1 MLFVA
6 CCLPFSA
13 KAQHVTIGG
22 SVFGGG
28 NMAAVGKGTTVL
40 IDQADAQIT
49 GDVYGGGALAEVDTT
64 RKSNPF
70 TTLGALQAGD
80 SIVVTIL
87 QGSIGHD
94 VYGGGLGNAGTA
106 ANVYGPV
113 IVNIGTLDGD
123 DTLGS
128 ATINGMVF
136 GGNNINGTPKD
147 SIHVNIWKTARGGA
161 KEVGSFTEEEFLA
174 HIRDNAS
181 AHSASSFALQAVY
194 GGSNKADYVPV
205 AGKGAK
211 VWVHGCSNTV
221 KMLYGGGRAAAVGSA
236 ETNDPTVDSITANTF
251 VIVDGGRIDTLFAGG
266 DGHTTDGSGNYL
278 PADIHGNVNAHVRG
292 GFHTAVFG
300 ASNTAGSITGNKD
313 ITIDKSGPCEAD
325 PEAIGTLFGG
335 GNMADAQGN
344 LSLTVECG
352 AGYFNEVYGGCNLA
366 DVINGNVVLTINGGH
381 IGNVYGGSK
390 GRQGSTPADS
400 ANIGGN
406 VTLNLH
412 GGTMT
417 NAFGGSNI
425 NGNITG
431 SITVN
436 VEDTSTRCP
445 LSVDTVYGAGNLTA
459 YTPNTPGAYPEVNIK
474 NGTVGGNVY
483 GGGFGPSAIV
493 TSNPVVTIGDVTE
506 GHEGYEARVGGS
518 IYGSGYAASV
528 TGNTTV
534 VMTKA
539 NSSASKLFGGGA
551 NAGVTGNTSVTL
563 TNGTVLDGIF
573 GGSDTTGT
581 ITGNTVIAL
590 NGGYAGTDV
599 HPANYGICGGG
610 WGLDTRVGGN
620 VTLTLNGTSVNGE
633 LYGGSYYGNVNTNSS
648 NTTTVTLTSGSVM
661 GNVYGGGFG
670 DSESGAYA
678 LVNGAVTVN
687 ANGATVN
694 GNIFGCN
701 NDNGAPQS
709 TVAVSFTGG
718 SAYGVFGGG
727 NLASYG
733 GTPVIT
739 VSGGTITKRVVG
751 GGNAAGVGGS
761 SITISNGDIATDI
774 DQPGC
779 GVFGGCYTSG
789 EVDGDI
795 IVSVTGGT
803 IGTDATH
810 RANIHGGGYGDETSS
825 TGDVTVTFGNSNVS
839 HQNSPVLYGD
849 LYGGSGFGNVNE
861 STSNTT
867 TVNVLNGEIT
877 GDVYGGGLGQ
887 KHVAEEGTPGDPGYV
902 EEIPAYPALV
912 NGDVVVNIGAS
923 PSTGKVKFNT
933 YDGGDKGGRV
943 FGANNANGTPKGNVS
958 VNIYATDH
966 GSGIA
971 NNEYP
976 SPAPTTASALA
987 TNAATQT
994 YAIAAVFGGGNEA
1007 SYTPVADKSA
1017 TVHVYN
1023 CDNTIKDVY
1032 GGGNA
1037 ADVGTTGE
1045 GAIPANTYVV
1055 IDGGRIHRVFGG
1067 GNGEVTPANTY
1078 GTATTTVNAGLI
1090 DQIFGCGN
1098 MQGSITATDLQLL
1111 KTGSCSDEVWGEIFG
1126 GANLAAITS
1135 DLSTTIDCGVGTIGD
1150 IYGGSNKASITGNVA
1165 LTVKGG
1171 IYTNVYGGSK
1181 GIRGNGSSIL
1191 DTAANIGG
1199 NVTLNLHGGTITNAF
1214 GGSNAN
1220 GNIGGSIIVNV
1231 LDYEATGC
1239 ELDITNI
1246 YGAGNLTAYTPAD
1259 NTISYP
1265 QVNIKHIKSGNSIHG
1280 NVFGG
1285 GKQASVTANPVV
1297 NIGNGSNGQL
1307 ATISGNVFGGG
1318 DEAGVNGATTV
1329 NMISGSVATGLYGGC
1344 NTSGTVSGDI
1354 TVALTGGTVG
1364 VDGTTTDVV
1373 YGGGYGHNTSTGGDV
1388 SVTLGAATVHGN
1400 LYGGSALGSV
1410 GAADKTTTV
1419 TIGGSN
1425 LHGSV
1430 FGGGMGSGS
1439 EASTQATTNGNVV
1452 VHYNAVNTALTG
1464 LYGGANVN
1472 GDVAG
1477 DIAVYIDANIGSSAV
1492 GDSLDIFGGGK
1503 GQYTTTGGD
1512 VTVTVGNTATLTL
1525 YGDIYGGSE
1534 EGEVGD
1540 EGTLAKIDFKKGTLS
1555 GTLFGGGK
1563 GKSSPAIT
1571 AAVNGGTEVTVTAG
1585 SVSGG
1590 IYGGANINGTVAESI
1605 TVNVNGGAIGADAAH
1620 AHVFG
1625 GGYGKATATDSNVT
1639 VNINGATVW
1648 GDVYGGSGFGNVNN
1662 GNTDTTTVNILAGIV
1677 KGDVYGGGLGDK
1689 ESLGSGH
1696 HNYAAAVNGEV
1707 FVNIGSGT
1715 ANTTTGAVTDLAGS
1729 ATLNGD
1735 VYGCNNTNGSPKDNV
1750 TINIYR
1756 TAHTTTDAASY
1767 RQNDGK
1773 GEPTYAIGEVF
1784 GGGNLADYSP
1794 AAGKKATVNVYTCDN
1809 TVRRVFGGGNAAAAL
1824 GVATNIYG
1832 GRYDKV
1838 FGGGNGESS
1847 AADIGTGGTDLK
1859 VHGGYINQL
1868 FGGSNTSGTITGSM
1882 AVAVDNASGCGE
1894 KIEEFFGG
1902 SNAVQI
1908 GTALSPV
1915 AMNTTIGC
1923 GSILGDVYGGCNL
1936 ADIYGNVTLTINGG
1950 TIDNVY
1956 AGSKGQEGNTAND
1969 SADITGN
1976 VTLNIYGGAIGN
1988 AFGGSNINGNITGNI
2003 QVNMDWTQSDCAQKS
2018 INNIYG
2024 ASNLA
2029 EYHPTSTGDYP
2040 EVNIISGTVTKNV
2053 FGGGLGTPAIVNTSN
2068 PKVTIGVGDNADK
2081 VAIVRGSVF
2090 GGGDAAAVTGS
2101 TTVIYNDN
2109 STASRVSY
2117 IYGGGNNIA
2126 TNGVSGNTSVT
2137 LTNGTVDTGIYGGC
2151 NLRGIVRGNST
2162 VALNGGTVGSFIEH
2176 TASVPASVTGRIF
2189 GGGYGESTKVDG
2201 NVHVILNGASVDG
2214 DIYGGSAFGDVN
2226 TESTHLEGTV
2236 NTHDSVIVDILSGS
2250 IRGTVYGGG
2259 LGRKGVAAVPAH
2271 GEPGDDDYTP
2281 AVSAVDPILATVH
2294 GVIHVNIGAAI
2305 HETSDKTGEDT
2316 ITGYTGSADF
2326 NVYDLTDTTKAGGS
2340 VYGCNNTN
2348 GSPQHNVYVDVY
2360 QCYRESNE
2368 LASAETDNYSIADVL
2383 GGGNAADYAPDNG
2396 DVESSKRPKVTVHG
2410 CDNTINRVFGG
2421 CNAADAVGTDV
2432 TVEGGRYNELFGG
2445 GNGAVKA
2452 ANIGEGGTKLKV
2464 RSGHIGYIFGACNRH
2479 GTVSGEINI
2488 DTAKGEYER
2497 PCGDL
2502 VIDNHF
2508 FGGNFADIMGEKVFK
2523 VTCAENST
2531 YRGLYGGCRL
2541 GTVYG
2546 NLTLIIEGG
2555 NFTNV
2560 YAGSLGA
2567 GDYAANI
2574 RKYPTREQLHA
2585 DSLLGVTDEAKVR
2598 WKISPDIHK
2607 LWQDTKAFQD
2617 SAGTGGNLTL
2627 ILRGGNIT
2635 NAFGGCNQ
2643 NGSAEGRIT
2652 VIIDSLPGTCP
2663 LDLDYVYG
2671 GSNMARYR
2679 PNDATITS
2687 PIVELRSGHVNYD
2700 VFGGGHGSSDNVN
2713 AGLVTSNPLVVMGG
2727 DKWIDT
2733 NYLRVTHDI
2742 RWVDANVSKD
2752 FWVKGNIY
2760 GGGEMGSVGLY
2771 ERSSGAVTSCTAN
2784 TGKITVDLRS
2794 GTVGPA
2800 EMPIDFLT
2808 AYGSQEADTNFQRD
2822 RIVGMVFG
2830 GSKGA
2835 VGDTTSNPLYS
2846 HIAYANET
2854 EVIIGNAD
2862 HTGPFIKGSVY
2873 GGAQNGRVYRG
2884 GTYVKIQGGQIGCGA
2899 GQTSAYSAVQ
2909 WAAASTAVENA
2920 DTAAI
2925 RTSAA
2930 SMPECPHWVFGRN
2943 DNNGNGKGVEHLPYD
2958 LFATNSTADARPK
2971 GSDGHTFYG
2980 NVFGGG
2986 SGYFPYAQNQWLR
2999 TAGQVFGS
3007 TKVEITGGHILTN
3020 LYGGNELTDVTGDS
3034 CVVIMTGGTLGVPR
3048 PLDSITKH
3056 PVTCY
3061 LFGAGKGDE
3070 RTHFNT
3076 WTNVQNVRVSVSG
3089 DAHIYGSLF
3098 GGGEDGHVMRN
3109 VKITFQDGVLGTTGT
3124 SYVDGNVFGGGR
3136 GFKGEALT
3144 AGNVGGDITIDISG
3158 DNTTKVLGSV
3168 YGGGRLASVGYGL
3181 YPTESPNYGKI
3192 RPDNQDDAGNTVEGF
3207 SRGHITIDIHGSATI
3222 GNEIEGDY
3230 RAEHSKGGNVFGSS
3244 MGRLKKLDDS
3254 YLLDLWQKLGSSKQT
3269 IVNIYEQAHVRGNVY
3284 GGSELGSVTDS
3295 TSVNIYGDAEIGHLT
3310 GGTHYHGDVYGGG
3323 YGISTEK
3330 FDLSAITRTTLRDS
3344 VQQYA
3349 GRVYGSTA
3357 VNVYGNATL
3366 HGDVY
3371 GGGEMASVGT
3381 EDSLHRGNT
3390 LVNIGEYNGGD
3401 YRGEATILGG
3411 DVYGCNNIAGT
3422 PLGNAVVNI
3431 YSTAHTATDSAIF
3444 LGTPPAPGDSAY
3456 ALANVFG
3463 GGNKADYRPNG
3474 DPSSSTKKT
3483 MVHVYG
3489 CANTIED
3496 LYSGG
3501 NAAYAYGVATTIDGG
3516 RFKRVFGG
3524 GNGEVDPADI
3534 GLGGTNTRINA
3545 GIIHQ
3550 LFGGSNMNGTLAGPV
3565 NTVLTHT
3572 GDCPEDIYEFYAGSN
3587 EAAIVGD
3594 ITTIVECTTDPEKL
3608 VNVEE
3613 FYGGCNLTDIY
3624 GNVTLIVNG
3633 GRFGHLF
3640 GGSKGSALKPANIK
3654 RYDADHYPAGQ
3665 SGRIGTGGN
3674 VTLYIYGGD
3683 IERAFGGSDV
3693 NGNIEGAIN
3702 VYVNDT
3708 STHCALDLDYVYG
3721 GGDRATNVVSDP
3733 AITSPY
3739 VHLLNGIVNHT
3750 VFGGGRGNISN
3761 DSIGRTTGNAKVEM
3775 HPTGDDDFWV
3785 KGNIYGGGELAYV
3798 GGNDTVII
3806 NGGKVGPYV
3815 PADGT
3820 TRYTLRGCVYGG
3832 GLGSVESGK
3841 ENFARICGNTV
3852 VSINGTTTD
3861 TIHGSVFGG
3870 GENAKVYGDASVT
3883 VAGGVIGVPTKYT
3896 GALSDLNTYVGNVY
3910 GGGRGIDLN
3919 ATGYL
3924 SDSAGLVRGNTS
3936 VAISAGHICRNVYGG
3951 GSLAAVG
3958 IDGSS
3963 NYMATNADHGRTTV
3977 NVTGG
3982 LIGNYVTK
3990 VVDAKTVPDTANSI
4004 YGSVF
4009 GGGRG
4014 LPGHSLNGKNVYRN
4028 HNYVNNTNV
4037 TINYPSVDALPTGT
4051 SHIVGNVYGG
4061 AENGSVNNNTSVTI
4075 TGGRIGSD
4083 GNKGFGPLEGNV
4095 YAGGCGEDTYKAYLR
4110 KKNNLGVY
4118 KYVNKT
4124 NDDLQDDTTGA
4135 KIVDSLMRYSG
4146 WVAGDATV
4154 LINGANK
4161 DAVQV
4166 MRHVYG
4172 GGSLAT
4178 VGTLV
4183 IADSDNNPAAADGRS
4198 KGEVYRTQGGVCTVT
4213 ITGGTLGT
4221 TGSNNGMVFGGCR
4234 GVEGAPGSDSDT
4246 IAYYYEGRVTIGAID
4261 GADTT
4266 GVLVDFDNPQIL
4278 INGSVYGGGENG
4290 HGLGDTWVT
4299 IHDGKIGNH
4308 DDLYDEA
4315 ENPGTTAERREE
4327 IYKSLLFC
4335 GNVYGGGCGTDKY
4348 HEGDTVVYR
4357 VIDGARTKL
4366 TSVHGG
4372 DSVESV
4378 WRYNPYCGVVYGNT
4392 HVYING
4398 GYVERNV
4405 YGGGSMANVGR
4416 RVGEIVQHTDESST
4430 FALSWPTA
4438 IIMRAGTGN
4447 TDVYVRNKARIGYSG
4462 KENGGIYGAAR
4473 GEAGPRYEMA
4483 RYANVRSTRI
4493 KVDLPMPAGYD
4504 YSKSESEIRSDYVK
4518 QYATVIPMVAGPLY
4532 GGAEN
4537 GQVQENTSVTLV
4549 NGIVGHSFYGGGEGR
4564 GTYTRHNL
4572 KHLTAGSDASG
4583 SWRKDDDSTA
4593 VIYSLSAGRVYGNT
4607 QVIMQGGHVVRCVY
4621 GGGNLGS
4628 IGKGN
4633 YAGGPGVW
4641 QNRGYG
4647 ESWTSS
4653 DSPLRDTLA
4662 SSGTANVTITGG
4674 YVGTSQDMVGDLP
4687 SGNVFGGC
4695 RGEAAP
4701 VISANPRYYYS
4712 PAYFLGYTNRTNV
4725 IIGGSVKATP
4735 DASSPHIRG
4744 SVYGAGQDGH
4754 VRHKAVV
4761 TINDGEIGLPYG
4773 SPAAARA
4780 LVGVPSASDIEKGD
4794 YKLDDI
4800 HWTAR
4805 GNVFGA
4811 GSGLGQYD
4819 SDGDGVVDSYNE
4831 ASGSVTDSTRVVIN
4845 GGLIHQT
4852 VFGGGALASIGP
4864 MILPGDVDK
4873 TPDSLYTIA
4882 RVFINGGQIGIQ
4894 GDCKGMYIDGEDTTE
4909 FGRYGGHVYGGG
4921 RGIAG
4926 IAYKNF
4932 NNVHHT
4938 HVHATGGTVVGDIY
4952 GGARDGHII
4961 SHTWVDVHDGVT
4973 VGFDGLNNNNG
4984 NIFAGGRGT
4993 IPHYSSG
5000 RVGGSTHLTV
5010 DGGTIYGSLFGGG
5023 RSALVGVNENGAVDA
5038 TLFTDGKYDSIHHG
5052 SAYITVKGSPRI
5064 GNPDSVGLL
5073 ASDYSVGDI
5082 FGSGKGDVDNYE
5094 DVTAGRVMNAYIHI
5108 SETPRIYGA
5117 VFGGGE
5123 MAGVGWWLN
5132 QDVYTPLSNGFAPCT
5147 GTTRVTV
5154 TGCDTIGTHYEY
5166 TQPYL
5171 ADHGDWTVVVD
5182 GRITHACTGNIV
5194 GGSQGDV
5201 YPESPHWISMAHSR
5215 ESFVDIS
5222 GDGIIMGNVY
5232 GGAEQGVVLENTD
5245 VKVSGCTIGTLITG
5259 APDSVAPDRQYYFG
5273 SVFGGGYGREVTPPH
5288 YNDSCDINVTSRTVK
5303 SVVNPSEDSTVYDTT
5318 YIKFVEAT
5326 LIAGR
5331 TYGNTTVR
5339 ISDSAIVRENV
5350 YGGGNMASVGYVRE
5364 DANHK
5369 YDLIDSTRRSGG
5381 LCTVE
5386 ITGGIIGPTDHT
5398 QLNGSVYGG
5407 GKGVGNDPDEYFKN
5421 YCNVHNTDLTVS
5433 GGHIYGSTFGG
5444 GADCHVLGHTR
5455 TTIHRGAYIGSGEDT
5470 QEYDGCVF
5478 GGGRNAQN
5486 INHTAGRVQGH
5497 TYIIVD
5503 GGRIRRTI
5511 FGGGAL
5517 ARTGVDT
5524 NGRVDAFLKGN
5535 DANGIPIYDS
5545 LHHGSTFISVSGD
5558 TIPVNGVAQQIRNYS
5573 GVLVD
5578 STGFSVADSILY
5590 HDYLGT
5596 TRTTDDGKI
5605 VVYYTAI
5612 GAYDGAVLVD
5622 NDYTIGDIF
5631 GGGKG
5636 DTKDTVDIMAG
5647 RVMNTHVHITK
5658 YPRIM
5663 ADIYAGGE
5671 MSSVGWWD
5679 TNRYVGAYGSSAKNS
5694 KLGTAY
5700 TNTGYTKLRI
5710 DDNPYT
5716 GTPFE
5721 FSSANIHGGRAW
5733 TLIDEIERLYHT
5745 CSGNVYGGGQGYVEE
5760 FGSHRENWVHMGH
5773 VRNTSVEVNGGR
5785 FMGNCFGGGA
5795 RGIVKEDCHVK
5806 ITGGRFGTIIQ
5817 DRPIGYNKPYYY
5829 YGSVFGGGYG
5839 NHKRFI
5845 HINDSSF
5852 VTTGGDTI
5860 RMVPTEQAGRVYGNT
5875 HVEITGGHI
5884 MDCVY
5889 GGGDMASTGYVERDS
5904 ATGVFLF
5911 DNPSKRHG
5919 GVCNVEIS
5927 GNTIVGP
5934 LDYNGHNAYVYAA
5947 GRGIGYDPTD
5957 YTKTICNVNEAHL
5970 TVSLTTTGDT
5980 SISPND
5986 WNPATHGGR
5995 IWGSVFGGGA
6005 DSHVLDSVSVVVHSG
6020 IVGTQGTTSYDGNI
6034 FGGGRNYLNTNHTN
6048 GRVQGN
6054 IHVMMDGG
6062 GLTGTIFGGGRLAMS
6077 GIDTAGHYIDSL
6089 HGNVDILVRG
6099 NAIIGNCNGDS
6110 LLYADESCG
6119 DIFGSGKGDIAN
6131 YADVWAGRVT
6141 NAKITVKDTVISG
6154 NTYSPRIYGSIFG
6167 GGEMAS
6173 LGYWDDTIKNG
6184 SGEVVFHT
6192 DGSGG
6197 TEYGKMYE
6205 NTGRAVI
6212 NLSGNLTV
6220 GSALEYTV
6228 APYANPGEW
6237 TIYESTATD
6246 TTLLHTCT
6254 GNVFGGSQG
6263 DVDPTAPRWVSMG
6276 RSASAVVNI
6285 SGGTYYGNIF
6295 GGSEQGIVTG
6305 DTRLNISGGNFG
6317 YTNQEGAIHTNLHKV
6332 YTGDIYAAGYGSDD
6346 PSDNAIPYE
6355 YDDDEGHHSIANPIN
6370 DSTADR
6376 ETLGL
6381 GWTPDVLAGR
6391 TYGDSR
6397 VDLTGGTVQGS
6408 VYGGGSFASVG
6419 YERSSAKG
6427 NTTVNIGKA
6436 SQVGHAEQG
6445 PTIKGEV
6452 YGGNNFFGTP
6462 YGNTNV
6468 HIYSTAHTLANTA
6481 PTADYTKTLLP
6492 HTDSLTSEDVVA
6504 LPYDD
6509 ENFALSAVYGGGN
6522 KAAHS
6527 PFADDGSTLVHVH
6540 YCEENTIK
6548 TIYGGGNAANTKNNH
6563 VVIEGGR
6570 IYEVF
6575 GGGNGAGV
6583 GNPGAD
6589 VNGTAWTEIHG
6600 GLISEVFGGSNSK
6613 GDVNNTRLE
6622 IEPDGSCAIMVANT
6636 YGGGNEAAGGGGE
6649 VTLMCGTNIG
6659 TFYGGSRNADLTGDI
6674 VLNVYGG
6681 KYESIFGGSKGTE
6694 SRPANITGNVTVN
6707 FYGGHVQRLFG
6718 GSDVNGN
6725 VTGNIVVNVD
6735 IDPDYDCAD
6744 SLHLDTVYG
6753 GGRNAAY
6760 TPDVPTN
6767 GSPLVNIMNNRY
6779 KPAGGG
6785 DSAWVKIQDV
6795 FGGGLGATAQVTS
6808 YPRVIIGGFGGK
6820 RGVRIYGNVYG
6831 GGSAAPVVGNTYV
6844 MVRDATIGRDN
6855 AAGSASSGI
6864 VFGGGYG
6871 STSNVDGK
6879 THVGIFGLSDIKNN
6893 VYGGGNAGIVNGST
6907 ELQIAYQ
6914 EQIQPVDV
6922 AIRTVVTPNPPG
6934 APIVAIKASLTCAT
6948 PGVSIRYVTK
6958 PTEQG
6963 QPSAT
6968 NGTLWDGTP
6977 FTIDWSDTL
6986 QAVAYLPGST
6996 PGTIDSSMIP
7006 SMVTFGKAAKPVIK
7020 IDGDTVKISSSPG
7033 VRILYTMDGSEPG
7046 RNADGTLKTGT
7057 RIHNPVQGKA
7067 VLDTVLTDTNQV
7079 VKAVSERIGN
7089 YPSVVSVL
7097 TCEAPTVTIS
7107 GDQCTITGPAGSK
7120 LYYTIDLTNPRSS
7133 MAGGTAHG
7141 TYVNGNTVTF
7151 TLPDENTVVKAIAKK
7166 SGYLTSP
7173 AGVAVYQR

>member
-1 MLFVA
+1 MLMMGSNA
-6 CCLPFSA
+6 A
-13 KAQHVTIGG
+13 AQHVTVGG
-22 SVFGGG
+22 NVYGGG
-28 NMAAVGKGTTVL
+28 NLAAVSHNSSVTINQGGAV
-40 IDQADAQIT
+40 IN
-49 GDVYGGGALAEVDTT
+49 GDVYGGGALAHVGTDGNDITTVNILNDTV
-64 RKSNPF
+64 KGN
-70 TTLGALQAGD
+70 
-80 SIVVTIL
+80 
-87 QGSIGHD
+87 
-94 VYGGGLGNAGTA
+94 VYGGGLGDTTTLGEGHSNVA
-106 ANVYGPV
+106 ALVNGKVY
-113 IVNIGTLDGD
+113 VNIGALVNTNAYGFASSVS
-123 DTLGS
+123 GS
-128 ATINGMVF
+128 AVIKGSVF
-136 GGNNINGTPKD
+136 GCNNVNGTPKD
-147 SIHVNIWKTARGGA
+147 NVFVNIYSTARTTDINTVSDTGYALRQVFGGGNKAHYKPAASKQTTVHIWTCDNTIEYVYGGGNAANVGTDVVNSATATDVIIDGGRIEWVFGGGNGAGLGNPGANVFGDVTVDYHAGEITYLFGGSNERGNITGA
-161 KEVGSFTEEEFLA
+161 KNVNLLADGSCTK
-174 HIRDNAS
+174 HINS
-181 AHSASSFALQAVY
+181 LY
-194 GGSNKADYVPV
+194 GGSNQADITGDV
-205 AGKGAK
+205 AITMA
-211 VWVHGCSNTV
+211 CS
-221 KMLYGGGRAAAVGSA
+221 
-236 ETNDPTVDSITANTF
+236 ANACP
-251 VIVDGGRIDTLFAGG
+251 IDTVFGGSRNANISGDVTLTIEGGSFAEVFAG
-266 DGHTTDGSGNYL
+266 N
-278 PADIHGNVNAHVRG
+278 NKG
-292 GFHTAVFG
+292 GT
-300 ASNTAGSITGNKD
+300 
-313 ITIDKSGPCEAD
+313 
-325 PEAIGTLFGG
+325 
-335 GNMADAQGN
+335 
-344 LSLTVECG
+344 
-352 AGYFNEVYGGCNLA
+352 
-366 DVINGNVVLTINGGH
+366 
-381 IGNVYGGSK
+381 
-390 GRQGSTPADS
+390 
-400 ANIGGN
+400 IGGN
-406 VTLNLH
+406 VTLNLL
-412 GGTMT
+412 GGEMV
-417 NAFGGSNI
+417 NAFGGNNAGGSI
-425 NGNITG
+425 NGK
-431 SITVN
+431 ITVN
-436 VEDTSTRCP
+436 MLDKGSSCP
-445 LSVDTVYGAGNLTA
+445 LAVNNIYGGGKNAA
-459 YTPNTPGAYPEVNIK
+459 YAPTTPGAYPEVNLI
-474 NGTVGGNVY
+474 NGSVTKKGDGTGGNVY
-483 GGGFGPSAIV
+483 GGGFGATATV
-493 TSNPVVTIGDVTE
+493 TSTPTVNV
-506 GHEGYEARVGGS
+506 GYDASMSSLASTLKGS
-518 IYGSGYAASV
+518 ALTTSTVAVA
-528 TGNTTV
+528 GNV
-534 VMTKA
+534 
-539 NSSASKLFGGGA
+539 FGGGEA
-551 NAGVTGNTSVTL
+551 APVTGS
-563 TNGTVLDGIF
+563 
-573 GGSDTTGT
+573 
-581 ITGNTVIAL
+581 
-590 NGGYAGTDV
+590 
-599 HPANYGICGGG
+599 
-610 WGLDTRVGGN
+610 
-620 VTLTLNGTSVNGE
+620 
-633 LYGGSYYGNVNTNSS
+633 
-648 NTTTVTLTSGSVM
+648 TTVTLQQVTSGVTAATTVSGSVF
-661 GNVYGGGFG
+661 GGG
-670 DSESGAYA
+670 DVASVSGSTDVD
-678 LVNGAVTVN
+678 VNGGTVSQN
-687 ANGATVN
+687 
-694 GNIFGCN
+694 
-701 NDNGAPQS
+701 
-709 TVAVSFTGG
+709 
-718 SAYGVFGGG
+718 VFGGG
-727 NLASYG
+727 NLADVAGSTDVAVNGGTVTLDVYG
-733 GTPVIT
+733 GGALANVGTNSSNNTT
-739 VSGGTITKRVVG
+739 VTIDGGTVG
-751 GGNAAGVGGS
+751 GGVYGGGLGDNSHEALVNGAVQVTVNSGNVNDVFGCNNVNGHPTSTVRVDINNNVGGNVYGGGNLA
-761 SITISNGDIATDI
+761 TYTGDPYVYINKGTVT
-774 DQPGC
+774 GN
-779 GVFGGCYTSG
+779 VFGGG
-789 EVDGDI
+789 NGDPDDATQTLG
-795 IVSVTGGT
+795 SVTGT
-803 IGTDATH
+803 PHVIV
-810 RANIHGGGYGDETSS
+810 GDMTAGHESYQAI
-825 TGDVTVTFGNSNVS
+825 VS
-839 HQNSPVLYGD
+839 
-849 LYGGSGFGNVNE
+849 
-861 STSNTT
+861 
-867 TVNVLNGEIT
+867 
-877 GDVYGGGLGQ
+877 GDVYGGGNAA
-887 KHVAEEGTPGDPGYV
+887 KVVTGTP
-902 EEIPAYPALV
+902 
-912 NGDVVVNIGAS
+912 
-923 PSTGKVKFNT
+923 T
-933 YDGGDKGGRV
+933 
-943 FGANNANGTPKGNVS
+943 VS
-958 VNIYATDH
+958 V
-966 GSGIA
+966 
-971 NNEYP
+971 
-976 SPAPTTASALA
+976 PAKCNTEI
-987 TNAATQT
+987 TN
-994 YAIAAVFGGGNEA
+994 
-1007 SYTPVADKSA
+1007 
-1017 TVHVYN
+1017 
-1023 CDNTIKDVY
+1023 VY

-1037 ADVGTTGE
+1037 ADV
-1045 GAIPANTYVV
+1045 PATSVT
-1055 IDGGRIHRVFGG
+1055 IDGGTISGMVFGG
-1067 GNGEVTPANTY
+1067 GHGDKDASPAIAANVTGNTSVTVTGGTINQVFGGSNSNGTIGGTISVNINKGVGSCDMMLGEVY
-1078 GTATTTVNAGLI
+1078 GGGNYAAGNAGTINIGCTGTWTTTGTKNHT
-1090 DQIFGCGN
+1090 N
-1098 MQGSITATDLQLL
+1098 HNSTDNRIGYELE
-1111 KTGSCSDEVWGEIFG
+1111 GIGAVYG
-1126 GANLAAITS
+1126 GANQANIGTALSHSDITLNIVS
-1135 DLSTTIDCGVGTIGD
+1135 GIVENVFGGNNTDGDIHGTITVN
-1150 IYGGSNKASITGNVA
+1150 INKNNGATCASSWYVG
-1165 LTVKGG
+1165 
-1171 IYTNVYGGSK
+1171 NVYGG
-1181 GIRGNGSSIL
+1181 GNQADYNTPTGSS
-1191 DTAANIGG
+1191 N
-1199 NVTLNLHGGTITNAF
+1199 
-1214 GGSNAN
+1214 
-1220 GNIGGSIIVNV
+1220 
-1231 LDYEATGC
+1231 Y
-1239 ELDITNI
+1239 
-1246 YGAGNLTAYTPAD
+1246 PA
-1259 NTISYP
+1259 
-1265 QVNIKHIKSGNSIHG
+1265 VNILNGLVSGD
-1280 NVFGG
+1280 VFGG
-1285 GKQASVTANPVV
+1285 GLGNSATVYGNPQVT
-1297 NIGNGSNGQL
+1297 
-1307 ATISGNVFGGG
+1307 
-1318 DEAGVNGATTV
+1318 VNGAGASVNGGVYGGGSEAPTEGDPVVTLTTGALVNVYGGGKAANVMGAPTV
-1329 NMISGSVATGLYGGC
+1329 NINGGTVSTGVYGGC
-1344 NTSGTVSGDI
+1344 NASGNVSGDI
-1354 TVALTGGTVG
+1354 LVSLAGGTVG

-1373 YGGGYGHNTSTGGDV
+1373 YGGGYGHSTTTGGDV
-1388 SVTLGAATVHGN
+1388 TVTLDGTTVYGN

-1410 GAADKTTTV
+1410 NGSTSNTTTV
-1419 TIGGSN
+1419 TLNSAT
-1425 LHGSV
+1425 LYGSV
-1430 FGGGMGSGS
+1430 FGGGMGSGTA
-1439 EASTQATTNGNVV
+1439 ASTQATTLGNVI
-1452 VHYNAVNTALTG
+1452 VNHNIVNSNLTG
-1464 LYGGANVN
+1464 IYGGANVN

-1477 DIAVYIDANIGSSAV
+1477 NIAVNIEAHV
-1492 GDSLDIFGGGK
+1492 GASGNGNSLDVFGGGK
-1503 GQYTTTGGD
+1503 GHYTSTGGD
-1512 VTVTVGNTATLTL
+1512 VTVTVGTTATSTL
-1525 YGDIYGGSE
+1525 YGDLYGGSE
-1534 EGEVGD
+1534 EGEVGAS
-1540 EGTLAKIDFKKGTLS
+1540 GKIAKVDFKKGTLN
-1555 GTLFGGGK
+1555 GTIYGGGK
-1563 GKSSPAIT
+1563 GTNST
-1571 AAVNGGTEVTVTAG
+1571 AASVTGGTNVTVTTG
-1585 SVSGG
+1585 TITGG
-1590 IYGGANINGTVAESI
+1590 IYGGANVNGTVAQNI
-1605 TVNVNGGAIGADAAH
+1605 TVNANGGTIGASGVGNEAN
-1620 AHVFG
+1620 VFG
-1625 GGYGKATATDSNVT
+1625 GGYGENTSTAGNVT

-1648 GDVYGGSGFGNVNN
+1648 GDVYGGSALGVVN
-1662 GNTDTTTVNILAGIV
+1662 DESSDVTTVNILDGTV
-1677 KGDVYGGGLGDK
+1677 KSDVYGGGLGLANVLD
-1689 ESLGSGH
+1689 GSG
-1696 HNYAAAVNGEV
+1696 NVTTDNSAKGQVNGEV

-1715 ANTTTGAVTDLAGS
+1715 ANTTTGEVTDLVGS
-1729 ATLNGD
+1729 AVINGD

-1767 RQNDGK
+1767 RQDDGK
-1773 GEPTYAIGEVF
+1773 GEPTYAIDEVF

-1794 AAGKKATVNVYTCDN
+1794 NAGKKATVNVYTCDN

-1923 GSILGDVYGGCNL
+1923 GSIFGDVYGGCNL
-1936 ADIYGNVTLTINGG
+1936 ADIYGDVTLTINGG

-1956 AGSKGQEGNTAND
+1956 AGSKGQEGNTADD

-2029 EYHPTSTGDYP
+2029 EYHPSSTGNYP

-2053 FGGGLGTPAIVNTSN
+2053 FGGGLGARAIVNTSN

-2162 VALNGGTVGSFIEH
+2162 VALNGGSVGSFVEH

-2201 NVHVILNGASVDG
+2201 NVHVTLDGASVDG

-2236 NTHDSVIVDILSGS
+2236 NNDDSVIVDILSGS

-2259 LGRKGVAAVPAH
+2259 LGRKAVAAVAAH

-2281 AVSAVDPILATVH
+2281 AIPEVTPILATVH

-2305 HETSDKTGEDT
+2305 HEISDKTGEDT
-2316 ITGYTGSADF
+2316 ITGYTGNADF
-2326 NVYDLTDTTKAGGS
+2326 KVYDLTDTTKAGGS

-2396 DVESSKRPKVTVHG
+2396 DENSSKRPKVTVHG

-2452 ANIGEGGTKLKV
+2452 ANIGLGGTKLQV
-2464 RSGHIGYIFGACNRH
+2464 SSGHIGYIFGACNRH
-2479 GTVSGEINI
+2479 GTVSGNIEI
-2488 DTAKGEYER
+2488 DTARGEYES

-2574 RKYPTREQLHA
+2574 RKYPTRDQLHA
-2585 DSLLGVTDEAKVR
+2585 DSLLGVTDEAKLR

-2652 VIIDSLPGTCP
+2652 VIIDSLPGDCP
-2663 LDLDYVYG
+2663 LDVDYVYG

-2687 PIVELRSGHVNYD
+2687 PIVELRSGHVNHD

-2742 RWVDANVSKD
+2742 RWVDAGESKD

-2771 ERSSGAVTSCTAN
+2771 ERSSGAVTFCTAN
-2784 TGKITVDLRS
+2784 TGKTTVDLRS

-2800 EMPIDFLT
+2800 SMPANFLS
-2808 AYGSQEADTNFQRD
+2808 AYGSQAADTNFQRD

-2854 EVIIGNAD
+2854 EVIIGKAD

-2899 GQTSAYSAVQ
+2899 GQTSAYSADQ
-2909 WAAASTAVENA
+2909 WAAAATAVENA
-2920 DTAAI
+2920 DTVAI

-2930 SMPECPHWVFGRN
+2930 SMPECPHWVFGRD
-2943 DNNGNGKGVEHLPYD
+2943 DNNGNGKGVEYLPYD

-2986 SGYFPYAQNQWLR
+2986 SGYFPYDTNQWLR
-2999 TAGQVFGS
+2999 SAGQVFGS

-3048 PLDSITKH
+3048 SLDSIIKH

-3089 DAHIYGSLF
+3089 DAHIYGSLL

-3109 VKITFQDGVLGTTGT
+3109 VKLTFQDGVLGTTGT
-3124 SYVDGNVFGGGR
+3124 SYSDGNVFGGGR
-3136 GFKGEALT
+3136 GFKGDALT
-3144 AGNVGGDITIDISG
+3144 AGNVGGDVTIDISG

-3181 YPTESPNYGKI
+3181 YPPDSPNYGKM
-3192 RPDNQDDAGNTVEGF
+3192 RPNNQDDAGNTVEGF

-3230 RAEHSKGGNVFGSS
+3230 SAEHSKGGNVFGSS

-3254 YLLDLWQKLGSSKQT
+3254 YLLDLWQNLGSSKQT
-3269 IVNIYEQAHVRGNVY
+3269 TVNIYEHAHVRGNVY

-3295 TSVNIYGDAEIGHLT
+3295 TTVKIYGDAEIGHLT

-3323 YGISTEK
+3323 YGISTKK
-3330 FDLSAITRTTLRDS
+3330 FDLSTITRTTLRDS

-3431 YSTAHTATDSAIF
+3431 YSTAHSATDSAIF
-3444 LGTPPAPGDSAY
+3444 LGTPPAPGDSTY

-3463 GGNKADYRPNG
+3463 GGNQADYRPNG

-3524 GNGEVDPADI
+3524 GNGEVVPADI
-3534 GLGGTNTRINA
+3534 GLGGTDTRINA

-3572 GDCPEDIYEFYAGSN
+3572 GDCPEDIDEFYAGSN

-3594 ITTIVECTTDPEKL
+3594 ITTIIECTTDPGKL

-3633 GRFGHLF
+3633 GRFGRLF

-3721 GGDRATNVVSDP
+3721 GGDQATNEVSDP

-3750 VFGGGRGNISN
+3750 VFGGGRGNITN
-3761 DSIGRTTGNAKVEM
+3761 DMIGRTTGNAKVEM

-3852 VSINGTTTD
+3852 VSINGSTTD

-3963 NYMATNADHGRTTV
+3963 DYMATNADHGRTSV
-3977 NVTGG
+3977 DITGG

-4095 YAGGCGEDTYKAYLR
+4095 YAGGCGEDTYRAYLR

-4135 KIVDSLMRYSG
+4135 KIVDSLSRYCG
-4146 WVAGDATV
+4146 WVAGDASV
-4154 LINGANK
+4154 LINGADK

-4183 IADSDNNPAAADGRS
+4183 VADSDNNPAAADGRS

-4221 TGSNNGMVFGGCR
+4221 TGGNNGMVYGGCR

-4290 HGLGDTWVT
+4290 HGLGGTWVT

-4308 DDLYDEA
+4308 GDLYDEA

-4327 IYKSLLFC
+4327 IYKSLLYC

-4357 VIDGARTKL
+4357 VIDGTRTKL

-4405 YGGGSMANVGR
+4405 YGGGSIANVGR

-4438 IIMRAGTGN
+4438 ITMRAGTGN

-4483 RYANVRSTRI
+4483 RYANVRSTRV

-4564 GTYTRHNL
+4564 GTYTRHDL

-4647 ESWTSS
+4647 EAWASS

-4662 SSGTANVTITGG
+4662 SSGTADVTITGG
-4674 YVGTSQDMVGDLP
+4674 YVGTLQDMVGDLP

-4811 GSGLGQYD
+4811 GSGIGQYD

-4852 VFGGGALASIGP
+4852 VFGGGSLASIGP

-4909 FGRYGGHVYGGG
+4909 YGRYGGHVYGGG

-4926 IAYKNF
+4926 NAYKNF

-4938 HVHATGGTVVGDIY
+4938 HVHATGGTVVGNIY

-4961 SHTWVDVHDGVT
+4961 SHTWVDVHDGAT
-4973 VGFDGLNNNNG
+4973 VGFDGLNNHNG
-4984 NIFAGGRGT
+4984 NIFGGGRGT
-4993 IPHYSSG
+4993 IPYYSSG

-5082 FGSGKGDVDNYE
+5082 FGSGKGDIDNYE

-5108 SETPRIYGA
+5108 SETPRIYGG
-5117 VFGGGE
+5117 VYGGGE

-5132 QDVYTPLSNGFAPCT
+5132 HDVYTPLSNGFAPCT

-5194 GGSQGDV
+5194 GASQGDV
-5201 YPESPHWISMAHSR
+5201 DPESPHWISMGHSR

-5259 APDSVAPDRQYYFG
+5259 VPDSVAPDRQYYFG
-5273 SVFGGGYGREVTPPH
+5273 SVFGGGYGREMTPPH

-5318 YIKFVEAT
+5318 YNKIVDAT

-5331 TYGNTTVR
+5331 TYGNTAVR

-5350 YGGGNMASVGYVRE
+5350 YGGGNMASVGYVKE

-5369 YDLIDSTRRSGG
+5369 YDLIDSTKRSGG

-5386 ITGGIIGPTDHT
+5386 IAGGIIGPTDHT

-5421 YCNVHNTDLTVS
+5421 YCNVHNTELTVS
-5433 GGHIYGSTFGG
+5433 GGRIYGSTFGG

-5511 FGGGAL
+5511 LGGGAL

-5524 NGRVDAFLKGN
+5524 NGRVEAFLIGN

-5558 TIPVNGVAQQIRNYS
+5558 TILVDGVAQQIRNYS
-5573 GVLVD
+5573 GDLVD

-5612 GAYDGAVLVD
+5612 GAYDGAILVD
-5622 NDYTIGDIF
+5622 NNYTIGDIF

-5636 DTKDTVDIMAG
+5636 DTKDTTDIMAG

-5658 YPRIM
+5658 YPRVM

-5679 TNRYVGAYGSSAKNS
+5679 TNRYVGDYGSSAKNS

-5721 FSSANIHGGRAW
+5721 FSSTNIHGGRDW
-5733 TLIDEIERLYHT
+5733 TLIDQIGRLYHT

-5806 ITGGRFGTIIQ
+5806 ITGGRFGTIIH
-5817 DRPIGYNKPYYY
+5817 DRPIGYKKPYYY

-5875 HVEITGGHI
+5875 SVEITGGHI

-5911 DNPSKRHG
+5911 DDPSKRHG

-5947 GRGIGYDPTD
+5947 GRGIGYDPND
-5957 YTKTICNVNEAHL
+5957 YSKTFCNVNEAHL

-5995 IWGSVFGGGA
+5995 IWGSLFGGGA

-6054 IHVMMDGG
+6054 IHVLMDGG

-6110 LLYADESCG
+6110 LLYAEESCG
-6119 DIFGSGKGDIAN
+6119 DIFGSGKGDIPN

-6212 NLSGNLTV
+6212 NLSGGLILGT
-6220 GSALEYTV
+6220 AREYTV
-6228 APYANPGEW
+6228 DPEENIGDW
-6237 TIYESTATD
+6237 TMYSGPENNKD
-6246 TTLLHTCT
+6246 TLLHTCT
-6254 GNVFGGSQG
+6254 GNVYGGGQG
-6263 DVDPTAPRWVSMG
+6263 DVNPMKPRWISMG
-6276 RSASAVVNI
+6276 RSASALITI

-6295 GGSEQGIVTG
+6295 GGSEQGVVTG
-6305 DTRLNISGGNFG
+6305 DTRLNISDGNFG
-6317 YTNQEGAIHTNLHKV
+6317 YTGQEGAIHSQLSKV
-6332 YTGDIYAAGYGSDD
+6332 YTGDIYAAGYGCDD
-6346 PSDNAIPYE
+6346 PA
-6355 YDDDEGHHSIANPIN
+6355 DDGVGSN
-6370 DSTADR
+6370 DSTGHRAA
-6376 ETLGL
+6376 GL
-6381 GWTPDVLAGR
+6381 TATPDDLAGR

-6452 YGGNNFFGTP
+6452 YGGNNFSGTP

-6468 HIYSTAHTLANTA
+6468 HIYSTAHTLASTA
-6481 PTADYTKTLLP
+6481 PTADYTKTLRP
-6492 HTDSLTSEDVVA
+6492 HSDSLTSEDVEA

-6509 ENFALSAVYGGGN
+6509 ESFALSAVYGGGN

-6527 PFADDGSTLVHVH
+6527 PYADDGSTLVHVH

-6563 VVIEGGR
+6563 IVIEGGR

-6575 GGGNGAGV
+6575 GGGNGAGE

-6589 VNGTAWTEIHG
+6589 VSGTAWTEING

-6636 YGGGNEAAGGGGE
+6636 YGGGNEAGGGGGE

-6694 SRPANITGNVTVN
+6694 SRPANITGNVIVN

-6718 GSDVNGN
+6718 GSDINGN
-6725 VTGNIVVNVD
+6725 ITGNIVVNVD

-6753 GGRNAAY
+6753 GGRAAAY

-6785 DSAWVKIQDV
+6785 DSAWVEIQDV

-6808 YPRVIIGGFGGK
+6808 YPRAIIGGFGGT
-6820 RGVRIYGNVYG
+6820 RGVRIFGNVYG

-6893 VYGGGNAGIVNGST
+6893 VYGGGNAGTVNGNT

-6922 AIRTVVTPNPPG
+6922 AIQTVVTPNPPG

-6948 PGVSIRYVTK
+6948 PGVDIRYVTK

-6968 NGTLWDGTP
+6968 NGRLWDGTP
-6977 FTIDWSDTL
+6977 FAIDWSDTL
-6986 QAVAYLPGST
+6986 QAVAYLPGAT

-7006 SMVTFGKAAKPVIK
+7006 SVVSFGKAAKPVIK
-7020 IDGDTVKISSSPG
+7020 IDGDAVKISSSPG

-7089 YPSVVSVL
+7089 YPSGVSVL
-7097 TCEAPTVTIS
+7097 TCEEPTVTIS

-7173 AGVAVYQR
+7173 AAAAVYQR